1 MAPVPPNLTQDD
13 DDEAAP
19 LTLTE
24 EDHSA
29 AQLTALDDGSAVLED
44 APDAE
49 GSTAPSGPLN
59 AEPDNPRVQHLAS
72 STQPHA
78 QTQTEVHR
86 NSLLL
91 RIH

>member
-1 MAPVPPNLTQDD
+1 MVVVTLCATVPDQAKSQSFNCNQDD

-19 LTLTE
+19 LTMTE

-49 GSTAPSGPLN
+49 GSTALAGPCN
-59 AEPDNPRVQHLAS
+59 AEPVD
-72 STQPHA
+72 
-78 QTQTEVHR
+78 
-86 NSLLL
+86 
-91 RIH
+91 

>member
-1 MAPVPPNLTQDD
+1 MPTDMTHRHIEAVDLTQDD

-49 GSTAPSGPLN
+49 GSTALAGPCN
-59 AEPDNPRVQHLAS
+59 AEPVD
-72 STQPHA
+72 
-78 QTQTEVHR
+78 
-86 NSLLL
+86 
-91 RIH
+91 

>member
-1 MAPVPPNLTQDD
+1 MTHRHIEAVDLTQDD

-19 LTLTE
+19 LILTE

-49 GSTAPSGPLN
+49 GSRALAEPCN
-59 AEPDNPRVQHLAS
+59 AEPVD
-72 STQPHA
+72 
-78 QTQTEVHR
+78 
-86 NSLLL
+86 
-91 RIH
+91 

>member
-1 MAPVPPNLTQDD
+1 MPTDMTHRHIEAVDLTQDD

-49 GSTAPSGPLN
+49 GSTAPSGPSD
-59 AEPDNPRVQHLAS
+59 AEPLD
-72 STQPHA
+72 
-78 QTQTEVHR
+78 
-86 NSLLL
+86 
-91 RIH
+91 

>member
-1 MAPVPPNLTQDD
+1 MPTDMTHRHIEAVDLTQDD

-49 GSTAPSGPLN
+49 GSTAPVGGGN
-59 AEPDNPRVQHLAS
+59 AEPDNSESQS
-72 STQPHA
+72 S
-78 QTQTEVHR
+78 EVEVSVEH
-86 NSLLL
+86 NL
-91 RIH
+91 

>member
-1 MAPVPPNLTQDD
+1 MPTCMTHCHIEAVDLTQDD

-49 GSTAPSGPLN
+49 GSTTPAGGCD
-59 AEPDNPRVQHLAS
+59 AEPDNSESQS
-72 STQPHA
+72 S
-78 QTQTEVHR
+78 EVEVSVAR
-86 NSLLL
+86 A
-91 RIH
+91 